1 MKSIFQSLIFSII
14 LVFAACSEGPL
25 DSDDGSGNGSGDG
38 GNSTGVGVE
47 SVHGPVT
54 MKLESVTATTALFSG
69 SLDMETA
76 MLYTELG
83 IIYSTD
89 SALSKDS
96 GTRLRITSIINE
108 NKFMELISGLPHST
122 EIYYA
127 PYYCSASGLFVAG
140 EAKKLKTVTPEISI
154 AVDETSVTGRSVNLL
169 MGVSGIT
176 PADLQSVSI
185 GLMYSDDKNTV
196 QEGEVI
202 EIQELAQS
210 GEIVIP
216 LDDLLASTPYYYCS
230 YIEQNG
236 KRLLGDIKEFR
247 LPDPYI
253 AAQKD
258 LDMSAAVNLSTTK
271 TANCYIVSQAG
282 LYKFRTVKGNSSTS
296 VGNIASCSILWET
309 LGTYDAPKPLELI
322 SAVCYRDNF
331 IAFKTADTFKEG
343 NALIAAKDASGNI
356 LWSWHIWLTDQ
367 PKGQV
372 YKNNA
377 GTMMDRDLGAT
388 SCTYL
393 NDTSDDGLYYQW
405 GRKDPFYMWSYK
417 STIASS
423 PYVSSD
429 STYGTIEYATANPT
443 TFITGNSL
451 NADWYYTD
459 TDKMGYTTRWT
470 TSDQD
475 KSIYDP
481 CPAGWRVPD
490 SDFWEIAYGYSGKTE
505 ISFSKTGGEDMS
517 YYFGSGDSSIW
528 YPESGVYNTDGDFLS
543 DVGCWWSAGLYY
555 ENWVWGLNIVFH
567 SFKSD
572 FFTKGYM
579 LSSPS
584 SGCFVRCQKE

>member
-1 MKSIFQSLIFSII
+1 MLLFSCLIY
-14 LVFAACSEGPL
+14 LTACSEGPL
-25 DSDDGSGNGSGDG
+25 DEENQDDNPT
-38 GNSTGVGVE
+38 NIGVE
-47 SVHGPVT
+47 SVHGPIT
-54 MKLESVTATTALFSG
+54 LKLESVTAATALFTG
-69 SLDMETA
+69 SLDMNTA

-83 IIYSTD
+83 IIYSTNP
-89 SALSKDS
+89 ALSQNN
-96 GTRLRITSIINE
+96 GTRLKIASIIND
-108 NKFMELISGLPHST
+108 NKFIELISGLPHST

-127 PYYCSASGLFVAG
+127 PYYCTASGLFVAG
-140 EAKKLKTVTPEISI
+140 EAKILKTVKPEINI
-154 AVDETSVTGRSVNLL
+154 VVDETSVTGRSVNLL
-169 MGVSGIT
+169 LSVSGLT
-176 PADLQSVSI
+176 PADLQSLNVGI
-185 GLMYSDDKNTV
+185 IYSDNKNTV
-196 QEGEVI
+196 REGKVI
-202 EIQELAQS
+202 EIQE
-210 GEIVIP
+210 IVQEGNTIVP

-236 KRLLGDIKEFR
+236 NRLLGDIKEFR

-253 AAQKD
+253 AAQKE

-282 LYKFRTVKGNSSTS
+282 LYKFRTVKGNSSTP
-296 VGNIASCSILWET
+296 VGNVASCSILWET
-309 LGTYDAPKPLELI
+309 FGTYDAPKPLELI

-405 GRKDPFYMWSYK
+405 GRKDPFYMRSDK
-417 STIASS
+417 SAIASS

-451 NADWYYTD
+451 NGDWYYTG
-459 TDKMGYTTRWT
+459 TDRMGYTTRWT
-470 TSDQD
+470 ISDQD

-490 SDFWEIAYGYSGKTE
+490 SDFWEIAYGYSVKTE
-505 ISFSKTGGEDMS
+505 IYSKSGGCDMS
-517 YYFGSGDSSIW
+517 YYFGIGDSSIW
-528 YPESGVYNTDGDFLS
+528 YPESGVYNTDGDCYYDF
-543 DVGCWWSAGLYY
+543 GCWWSAGLASG
-555 ENWVWGLNIVFH
+555 NWVWCLNIDFH
-567 SFKSD
+567 SFKSYLL
-572 FFTKGYM
+572 TRGYM
-579 LSSPS
+579 FSSPS
-584 SGCFVRCQKE
+584 CGCFVRCQKE